1 MIDGAY
7 ERCKGLIQQHIEK
20 LHQIADY
27 LLQHETMDGEEFE
40 KLFAD
45 GNPSEP
51 TPA

>member
-7 ERCKGLIQQHIEK
+7 ERCKALIQQHMDK

-40 KLFAD
+40 KLFE
-45 GNPSEP
+45 GETPPEP
-51 TPA
+51 MPA